1 MSEVWSEKMGI
12 DDVFDIFETENM
24 IDEIECKT
32 AIEQMM
38 RILRLDDEE

>member
-12 DDVFDIFETENM
+12 DDVFDIFGTETM

-38 RILRLDDEE
+38 SILMLDDVE